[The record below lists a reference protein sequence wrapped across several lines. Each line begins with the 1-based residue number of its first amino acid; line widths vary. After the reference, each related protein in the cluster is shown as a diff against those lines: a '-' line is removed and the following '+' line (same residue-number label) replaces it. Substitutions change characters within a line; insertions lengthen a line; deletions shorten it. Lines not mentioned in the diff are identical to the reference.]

1 MSRPAFEDA
10 APARLDATSR
20 REALLDVA
28 QRLVAEDGPAS
39 VSMGRVA
46 EQAEVT
52 RALVYK
58 HFANKDAILAA
69 LYRREAAALDRA
81 IGRTVAA
88 APDGL
93 EPKLRAFVHAVVD
106 AVGTH
111 ARVFAPLRPFG
122 QDATFRR
129 EQRAWDRRTVGF
141 FTTLAVDELGL
152 DESVARPALG
162 ILLTGIT
169 SLLAQAA
176 AADARERSFLE
187 DLYVDI
193 ALASLRGLAGPRP
206 ARGPS

>member
-1 MSRPAFEDA
+1 MPRSAFVDTTPE
-10 APARLDATSR
+10 RLDAKAR

-28 QRLVAEDGPAS
+28 QRLVAEDGPGN

-46 EQAEVT
+46 ERAEVT

-58 HFANKDAILAA
+58 HFANKEAILAA

-93 EPKLRAFVHAVVD
+93 EPKLRAFVHAVIE

-111 ARVFAPLRPFG
+111 EDVFAPLRPFG
-122 QDATFRR
+122 QDATHRR
-129 EQRAWDRRTVGF
+129 EQRAWDRRTVRF

-152 DESVARPALG
+152 DEAVARPALG
-162 ILLTGIT
+162 ILLSGIN
-169 SLLAQAA
+169 SLLSQAA
-176 AADARERSFLE
+176 RSGTAQRSFLE
-187 DLYVDI
+187 DLYVGMT
-193 ALASLRGLAGPRP
+193 LTSLRSLAEQ
-206 ARGPS
+206 PSPHG